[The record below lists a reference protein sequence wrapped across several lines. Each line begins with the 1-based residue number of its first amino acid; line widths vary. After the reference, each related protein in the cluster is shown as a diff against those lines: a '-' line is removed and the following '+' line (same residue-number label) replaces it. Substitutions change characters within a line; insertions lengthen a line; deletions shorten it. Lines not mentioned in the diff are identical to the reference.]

1 MGERDLDRDERK
13 LLDSF
18 YKMAKSNHQDIAVLD
33 VRDLSELWLAKKRRQ
48 GMADTQAREAL
59 KSKLL
64 EWSLGS
70 MWERVQPG
78 AKFAASYSAAALD
91 VALLR
96 KLAVDLGRS
105 GSIFTKYRIQ
115 SYGGQAYIIIKGYP
129 GLRST
134 LNASRYLVTNTKVV
148 EMGLGKLG
156 ATRSIVGGLH
166 ITMFLTVGFRAID
179 TLLREEATWVDFVGG
194 LAGDLVK
201 VSIAGAAA
209 FAAASFVAGG
219 AAVAAVAIGPLF
231 AAIMVG
237 VAVGV
242 ALEEVDEALGFTA
255 AIIGS
260 LRESD
265 KAMRDRVRGLSR
277 EWSWYHRSPEASVN
291 FWMRAFGATY

>member
-1 MGERDLDRDERK
+1 MEERK
-13 LLDSF
+13 LLVNF
-18 YKMAKSNHQDIAVLD
+18 YKMTKSNHQDIAVLN
-33 VRDLSELWLAKKRRQ
+33 VKDLSELWLATKRKQ
-48 GMADTQAREAL
+48 GLSDIQAGDAL
-59 KSKLL
+59 KGKLL
-64 EWSLGS
+64 EWDLETI
-70 MWERVQPG
+70 WERVQPG
-78 AKFAASYSAAALD
+78 AKFITSYSAAALD

-96 KLAVDLGRS
+96 KLAVELSRS

-156 ATRSIVGGLH
+156 AVRSIVGGLH

-179 TLLREEATWVDFVGG
+179 TLLRDEATWVDFVGG
-194 LAGDLVK
+194 LAADLVK

-219 AAVAAVAIGPLF
+219 AAVAAVAVGPLF
-231 AAIMVG
+231 VAILVG
-237 VAVGV
+237 AAVGV
-242 ALEEVDEALGFTA
+242 ALEEADEALGFTA
-255 AIIGS
+255 AIVGA

-265 KAMRDRVRGLSR
+265 KAMRDRASELSR
-277 EWSWYHRSPEASVN
+277 EWSWYHRSPESTVN
-291 FWMRAFGATY
+291 FWMRAFGAPY